1 MNGNECCIFCGE
13 LFDSS
18 KWNRRKWEESDE
30 DGCDCHCVE
39 CARANI
45 EMGIFQDPR
54 KARMEKQKMV
64 NKIFR
69 GFK

>member
-1 MNGNECCIFCGE
+1 MACGQE
-13 LFDSS
+13 FDSS

-45 EMGIFQDPR
+45 KMGIFQDPR
-54 KARMEKQKMV
+54 KIRMEKQKMV

-69 GFK
+69 GFR